1 MARKGKANCTMS
13 FSGVDDILQDIE
25 KLGGD
30 LPKAIEK
37 AVIKSGEAATKE
49 FQKVIGMHWYSGIT
63 EDSLVQDLKV
73 ENVRN
78 KITLKTG
85 FDIEKGGIAA
95 VFLDR
100 GTPAQKPVNFV
111 RKIRRNKDVRAA
123 IEETLEK
130 EVEKLL

>member
-49 FQKVIGMHWYSGIT
+49 FQKVIKQH
-63 EDSLVQDLKV
+63 
-73 ENVRN
+73 R
-78 KITLKTG
+78 
-85 FDIEKGGIAA
+85 F
-95 VFLDR
+95 
-100 GTPAQKPVNFV
+100 
-111 RKIRRNKDVRAA
+111 
-123 IEETLEK
+123 
-130 EVEKLL
+130 

>member
-1 MARKGKANCTMS
+1 MS

-49 FQKVIGMHWYSGIT
+49 FQKVIKQHKFSGIT
-63 EDSLVQDLKV
+63 EDTLIHDLEVKN
-73 ENVRN
+73 EGN

-100 GTPAQKPVNFV
+100 GTPLQKPIKFV
-111 RKIRRNKDVRAA
+111 QKIKKSKAVKGAFDK
-123 IEETLEK
+123 TLEK
-130 EVEKLL
+130 EADKLL